1 MGGWEE
7 ERRNRNRGYRELV
20 VWQDAITL
28 LRQTS
33 LNLSTNEYH
42 LRRLVS
48 QQLACVDSVHRNI
61 AEGWCR
67 RGLGEYLYFLN
78 VALASLGEAVSGL
91 TACRAVNLLDEARCK
106 ELDALSFKIEN
117 GLLKLIE
124 ALRNKAEK
132 EGRPLRVREVA
143 EDYGEFHDPALT
155 LPIPQAPTTPGLL
168 P

>member
-1 MGGWEE
+1 MEGWEE
-7 ERRNRNRGYRELV
+7 ERRNRNRGYRESV

-48 QQLACVDSVHRNI
+48 QQLACVDSVHRNM

-78 VALASLGEAVSGL
+78 VALASLGE
-91 TACRAVNLLDEARCK
+91 
-106 ELDALSFKIEN
+106 
-117 GLLKLIE
+117 
-124 ALRNKAEK
+124 
-132 EGRPLRVREVA
+132 RVREVA